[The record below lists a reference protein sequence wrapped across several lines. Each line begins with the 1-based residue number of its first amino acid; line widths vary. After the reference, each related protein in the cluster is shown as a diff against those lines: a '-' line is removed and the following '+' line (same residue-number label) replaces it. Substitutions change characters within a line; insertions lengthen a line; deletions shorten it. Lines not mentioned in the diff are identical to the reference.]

1 MKTSQITI
9 ASAVGFLALIMIVM
23 AVLGRVAL
31 SQSDPSTTQAA
42 DSSALIVGEQ
52 VVQTFELEGFHG
64 IAIEGA
70 WQVNLARGDEW
81 QVEVSHSEDLEDE
94 LNVHISGDQL
104 VLDITPSGGWRWWRR
119 TDSRLTAEIV
129 MPELTEV
136 EMAGASQL
144 SLSGFEGDLLV
155 LEIAGANQLEGR
167 DGRYDNL
174 DLTAAGANE
183 IDLSGVVVTDAQI
196 DVAGASEVTLRMD
209 GGDLEGSVA
218 GAGGI
223 DYYGTVAVER
233 IRVAGISR
241 VKHLD

>member
-1 MKTSQITI
+1 MKPSQITI

-23 AVLGRVAL
+23 AGLGRVAL
-31 SQSDPSTTQAA
+31 SQSDPSTRQASPA
-42 DSSALIVGEQ
+42 VIVGEQ
-52 VVQTFELEGFHG
+52 VVQAFELEGFHG
-64 IAIEGA
+64 VAIEGA
-70 WQVNLARGDEW
+70 WQVNLTRGDEW

-104 VLDITPSGGWRWWRR
+104 VLDVTSSGGWRWWRR
-119 TDSRLTAEIV
+119 TNSRLTAEIV

-144 SLSGFEGDLLV
+144 SLSGFEGALLV

-223 DYYGTVAVER
+223 DYYGTVAEER
-233 IRVAGISR
+233 IKVAGISR
-241 VKHLD
+241 VKRLD

>member
-1 MKTSQITI
+1 MKTSQITS
-9 ASAVGFLALIMIVM
+9 ASVVGFLALIMIVR
-23 AVLGRVAL
+23 AGLGRVAL
-31 SQSDPSTTQAA
+31 SQSDPGTIRAA
-42 DSSALIVGEQ
+42 ASSAPIVDEQ
-52 VVQTFELEGFHG
+52 IIETFELEGFHG
-64 IAIEGA
+64 VEIEGA
-70 WQVNLARGDEW
+70 WQVNLAHGDEW

-94 LNVHISGDQL
+94 LNVYVSGNRL
-104 VLDITPSGGWRWWRR
+104 VLDVTSSGGWRWWRR
-119 TDSRLTAEIV
+119 ADSRLTAEIV
-129 MPELTEV
+129 MPELTEL

-144 SLSGFEGDLLV
+144 NFSGFEGDLLR

-223 DYYGTVAVER
+223 DYYGTVAEER
-233 IRVAGISR
+233 IEVAGISR
-241 VKHLD
+241 VKRLD

>member
-23 AVLGRVAL
+23 AGLGRVAL
-31 SQSDPSTTQAA
+31 SQSDPSTTQA
-42 DSSALIVGEQ
+42 SSALIVGEQ
-52 VVQTFELEGFHG
+52 VVQRFELEGFHG
-64 IAIEGA
+64 VAIEGA
-70 WQVNLARGDEW
+70 WQVNLTRGDEW

-94 LNVHISGDQL
+94 LNVHTSGDQL
-104 VLDITPSGGWRWWRR
+104 VLDVTSSGGWRWWRR

-144 SLSGFEGDLLV
+144 NLSGFEGDLLV

-196 DVAGASEVTLRMD
+196 DVAGASDVTLRMD
-209 GGDLEGSVA
+209 GGDLEGSIA

-223 DYYGTVAVER
+223 DYYGTVAEER
-233 IRVAGISR
+233 IKVAGISR